1 MVSSKSFVINFTVNF
16 WETVSDR
23 YEGLDTYIFEW
34 KTLLAADKGR
44 EPNKNKPS
52 TYDQKYNK
60 KRNLHIDD
68 GSQGSVQGKQGCA

>member
-1 MVSSKSFVINFTVNF
+1 
-16 WETVSDR
+16 
-23 YEGLDTYIFEW
+23 LDTEIFEW
-34 KTLLAADKGR
+34 ETLLAADKGR
-44 EPNKNKPS
+44 EPNKSKPS